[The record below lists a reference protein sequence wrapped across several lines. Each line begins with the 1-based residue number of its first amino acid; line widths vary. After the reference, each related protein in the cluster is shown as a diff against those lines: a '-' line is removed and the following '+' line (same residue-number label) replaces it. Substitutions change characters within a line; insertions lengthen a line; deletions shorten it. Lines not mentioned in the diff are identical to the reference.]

1 MTARQDGDGA
11 RPPSRERDPAPL
23 RRYATP
29 TLEDP
34 TLLLAFEGW
43 NDAGEAASLAA
54 RYVSDELG
62 TAPLAEIDP
71 DRFFDFTVQRPH
83 VRMDE
88 GGARTIEWPSLELRF
103 GSLRAGRDVVVG
115 IGPEPHLRW
124 REYGELLVG
133 HAAEL
138 GVRRVVLLGAYLA
151 DVVYSRPVALSG
163 FATNPEWLGEL
174 SVGVTRYEGPTGI
187 VGVLGQ
193 RFQEEGLDVVSLW
206 AGLPH
211 YINATPNPR
220 GALALL
226 QALAACL
233 ELKLDD
239 APLVAQAAE
248 FERRTNELVSSDPE
262 LAEYVRELKRREFA
276 Q

>member
-1 MTARQDGDGA
+1 VTARREGEGGPGA
-11 RPPSRERDPAPL
+11 IH
-23 RRYATP
+23 RRQEPGLA
-29 TLEDP
+29 DP

-71 DRFFDFTVQRPH
+71 DPFFDFTVQRPK
-83 VRMDE
+83 VVIDA
-88 GGARTIEWPSLELRF
+88 GGARSVEWPGLDLRF
-103 GSLRAGRDVVVG
+103 GSLREGRDVVVG
-115 IGPEPHLRW
+115 VGPEPHLCW
-124 REYGELLVG
+124 RRYTDLVVAY
-133 HAAEL
+133 AAEL
-138 GVRRVVLLGAYLA
+138 GVRRVLLLGAYLA
-151 DVVYSRPVALSG
+151 DVVYSRPVEISG
-163 FATNPEWLGEL
+163 FASNPAWLGEL
-174 SVGVTRYEGPTGI
+174 QVSASRYEGPTGI

-193 RFQEEGLDVVSLW
+193 RFQDEGLDVVSLW

-220 GALALL
+220 GALALV
-226 QALAACL
+226 QTLAACL
-233 ELKLDD
+233 ELKIDE

-248 FERRTNELVSSDPE
+248 YERRTHELVNGDPE
-262 LAEYVRELKRREFA
+262 LADYVRELKRREFA

>member
-1 MTARQDGDGA
+1 MSVLRKHD
-11 RPPSRERDPAPL
+11 EPAL
-23 RRYATP
+23 A
-29 TLEDP
+29 DP

-43 NDAGEAASLAA
+43 NDAGEAASVATRCLARA
-54 RYVSDELG
+54 LG
-62 TAPLAEIDP
+62 LSPLAELDP
-71 DRFFDFTVQRPH
+71 DEFFDFTVQRPH
-83 VRMDE
+83 VKLDP
-88 GGARTIEWPSLELRF
+88 GGARAIEWPSLGFEFGALRE
-103 GSLRAGRDVVVG
+103 GRDLVVG

-124 REYGELLVG
+124 REFCDLVAG
-133 HAAEL
+133 YAGEL

-151 DVVYSRPVALSG
+151 DVVYSRPVQVSG
-163 FATNPEWLGEL
+163 FASNPDWLTEL
-174 SVGVTRYEGPTGI
+174 SVSASRYEGPTGI

-193 RFQEEGLDVVSLW
+193 RFQDEGLDVVSLW

-226 QALAACL
+226 QHLTRCL
-233 ELKLDD
+233 EIKIDE
-239 APLVAQAAE
+239 APLEAQAAE
-248 FERRTNELVSSDPE
+248 FEQRTSELVANDPE